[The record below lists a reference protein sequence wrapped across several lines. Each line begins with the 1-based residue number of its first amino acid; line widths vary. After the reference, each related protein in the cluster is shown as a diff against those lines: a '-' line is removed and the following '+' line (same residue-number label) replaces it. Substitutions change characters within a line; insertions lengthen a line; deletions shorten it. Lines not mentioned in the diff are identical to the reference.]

1 MTATRHS
8 GTTIDAEVVGDV
20 PPASTALVPLAAP
33 VEILPKTSRTR
44 PDPSFVTQ
52 LIATA
57 DQAPQTRAMRRG
69 SSADAQAAYGPHIS
83 ERRSVTRR
91 TRQII

>member
-1 MTATRHS
+1 MTAAGHS
-8 GTTIDAEVVGDV
+8 GTIIDVEVVTDA
-20 PPASTALVPLAAP
+20 PSASTALVPLATP
-33 VEILPKTSRTR
+33 VEILPKTPRTR

-57 DQAPQTRAMRRG
+57 DQAPQTRALRRG
-69 SSADAQAAYGPHIS
+69 STADAQAAYGPHIS

>member
-1 MTATRHS
+1 MPV
-8 GTTIDAEVVGDV
+8 TIDVQWQ
-20 PPASTALVPLAAP
+20 TKVPLP
-33 VEILPKTSRTR
+33 R

-52 LIATA
+52 LIAAA
-57 DQAPQTRAMRRG
+57 DSAPHIGYTGRG
-69 SSADAQAAYGPHIS
+69 SDADVLAAYEPHIS

>member
-1 MTATRHS
+1 MTRA
-8 GTTIDAEVVGDV
+8 GQAEVIIDAEVVETAA
-20 PPASTALVPLAAP
+20 ASTALVPLLARAEPAA
-33 VEILPKTSRTR
+33 KTPLMR
-44 PDPSFVTQ
+44 PDPSFVAQ

-57 DQAPQTRAMRRG
+57 EQAPQTRNLRRG
-69 SSADAQAAYGPHIS
+69 SPSDAQAAYEPHFS

>member
-1 MTATRHS
+1 MS
-8 GTTIDAEVVGDV
+8 GTGRTEILEEDVVTEVTPV
-20 PPASTALVPLAAP
+20 STELVPIAGRTRW
-33 VEILPKTSRTR
+33 LPKIALTR

-57 DQAPQTRAMRRG
+57 EQAPQTCVLRRG
-69 SSADAQAAYGPHIS
+69 SCADALAAYGPHIN
-83 ERRSVTRR
+83 ERRSVARR

>member
-1 MTATRHS
+1 MS
-8 GTTIDAEVVGDV
+8 GTGGPEILEEDVVTEVT
-20 PPASTALVPLAAP
+20 PASTALVPVTTDVRWQP
-33 VEILPKTSRTR
+33 KISLPR
-44 PDPSFVTQ
+44 PDPSFVPQ

-57 DQAPQTRAMRRG
+57 DLAPQTRVLRRG

>member
-1 MTATRHS
+1 MA
-8 GTTIDAEVVGDV
+8 AEAVTEVT
-20 PPASTALVPLAAP
+20 PASTELVP
-33 VEILPKTSRTR
+33 VTTEVRWLPKTPRPR

-57 DQAPQTRAMRRG
+57 DHAPQTRAMRRG
-69 SSADAQAAYGPHIS
+69 SSADALAAYGPHIS

>member
-1 MTATRHS
+1 MS
-8 GTTIDAEVVGDV
+8 GREHPVIIDVEAAGAA
-20 PPASTALVPLAAP
+20 PPASVALVPVSAR
-33 VEILPKTSRTR
+33 VEVLPKSPLTR

-57 DQAPQTRAMRRG
+57 EQAPQTRAIRRG
-69 SSADAQAAYGPHIS
+69 SSADALAAYGPHIS

>member
-1 MTATRHS
+1 MT
-8 GTTIDAEVVGDV
+8 GTGRTEVIIDVEIVDDV
-20 PPASTALVPLAAP
+20 PTASVELVPLSARP
-33 VEILPKTSRTR
+33 DVQSKTSLNRA
-44 PDPSFVTQ
+44 DASFVAQ

-91 TRQII
+91 TKQII

>member
-1 MTATRHS
+1 MS
-8 GTTIDAEVVGDV
+8 GTGRPECLEEDVAIEV
-20 PPASTALVPLAAP
+20 ALVSTELVPIASQMRW
-33 VEILPKTSRTR
+33 LPKIPLTR

-57 DQAPQTRAMRRG
+57 EQAPQTRNLRRG
-69 SSADAQAAYGPHIS
+69 SCADAQAAYGPHIS

>member
-1 MTATRHS
+1 MAGMDR
-8 GTTIDAEVVGDV
+8 AEAMAADDV
-20 PPASTALVPLAAP
+20 TEVTHASTALVPVTIDLHWQPKAP
-33 VEILPKTSRTR
+33 PPQ

-52 LIATA
+52 LIAAA
-57 DQAPQTRAMRRG
+57 DPAPHIGYLDRG
-69 SSADAQAAYGPHIS
+69 SDADALAAYGPHIS

>member
-1 MTATRHS
+1 MS
-8 GTTIDAEVVGDV
+8 GTGRPGRLEEDVVTEVTPV
-20 PPASTALVPLAAP
+20 STELVPLACHVHWP
-33 VEILPKTSRTR
+33 PKIAVTR

-57 DQAPQTRAMRRG
+57 EQAPQTRVLRRG
-69 SSADAQAAYGPHIS
+69 SCADALAAYGPHIS
-83 ERRSVTRR
+83 ERRSVARR